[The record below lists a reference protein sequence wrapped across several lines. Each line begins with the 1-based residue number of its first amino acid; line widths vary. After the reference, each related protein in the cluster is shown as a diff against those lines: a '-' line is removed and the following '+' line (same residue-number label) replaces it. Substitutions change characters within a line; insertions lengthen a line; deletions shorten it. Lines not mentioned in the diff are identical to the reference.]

1 MMGPLPWLALG
12 SVKGVGNVFIKR
24 LLNRFQ
30 GPDEIF
36 GATEAELGQVEGAR
50 PQAVAA
56 ILGFDGWD
64 DARRELERAH
74 DFGVEVMGFDDPGY
88 PPHLREIHDPPP
100 VLYVKGTLIAEDKLA
115 ISIVGSR
122 QATSVGKQVTYRS
135 ARSLASRGITVVSG
149 GARGIDTEAHRG
161 ALSARGRTIC
171 VLGCGIDLCYPPEN
185 GELYDMIAGSGA
197 VISEFPMGTQP
208 EPNNFPRRNRII
220 SGISLGVMVVEAAGD
235 SGSLITASYAL
246 EQGREVYAVPGSVSS
261 PTSRGTNSLIK
272 RGAKLVEGPE
282 DIITDLFPSMKGFLR
297 EFGANDT
304 QFHMDSLDADEK
316 AIYDCITGEPV
327 HIDALVSGSGFSASR
342 ALTLLLG
349 MELKG
354 AVKQVAG
361 MRFIRACV

>member
-1 MMGPLPWLALG
+1 MALG

-24 LLNRFQ
+24 LLSRFHS
-30 GPDEIF
+30 PAEVF
-36 GATEAELGQVEGAR
+36 GATESDLSQVEGAR

-56 ILGFDGWD
+56 ILGFEGWD
-64 DARRELERAH
+64 DVRREFERATKA
-74 DFGVEVMGFDDPGY
+74 GVDIIGFDDPAY
-88 PPHLREIHDPPP
+88 PANLREIHDPPP

-115 ISIVGSR
+115 VAMVGSR
-122 QATSVGKQVTYRS
+122 QATPVGRQVTRRS
-135 ARSLASRGITVVSG
+135 ARELASRGITVVSG

-161 ALSARGRTIC
+161 ALSANGRTIC
-171 VLGCGIDLCYPPEN
+171 VLGCGIDVCYPPEN
-185 GELYDMIAGSGA
+185 DEIFGLVAASGA

-220 SGISLGVMVVEAAGD
+220 SGISLGVIVVEAAGD

-272 RGAKLVEGPE
+272 RGAKLVEGPQDVLE
-282 DIITDLFPSMKGFLR
+282 DLFPSLKGYLR
-297 EFGANDT
+297 EFGSHDKAPPALNLED
-304 QFHMDSLDADEK
+304 DEK
-316 AIYDCITGEPV
+316 ALYDCISAEPV
-327 HIDALVSGSGFSASR
+327 HIDALVSRSGIPASR
-342 ALTLLLG
+342 TLAILLG

-361 MRFIRACV
+361 MRFVR